1 MVEIPLAKNF
11 SIQPEL
17 LYAQQGT
24 KISFS
29 DEVTNSHYKSTIDLN
44 YLNIPVML
52 KYYVLKVLSVQAG
65 PQIGIPLKANNK
77 YQDNFHGYENH
88 ESFNL
93 KE

>member
-24 KISFS
+24 KISLS
-29 DEVTNSHYKSTIDLN
+29 YEVTNSHYKSNLDLN

-52 KYYVLKVLSVQAG
+52 KYYVLKGLTVQAG
-65 PQIGIPLKANNK
+65 PQIGILLRLTINTRITFRVMKITKA
-77 YQDNFHGYENH
+77 
-88 ESFNL
+88 L
-93 KE
+93 I